1 MISKLKLTASCLLL
15 LLAVSLHAYDRA
27 TYYRNANGK
36 SAASLKTA
44 LYSIIK
50 NPSVTSYDGLYEGY
64 KKTDTRPDG
73 YVRDWYSKTTNY
85 RHVTDKAGS
94 YNKEGDCYN
103 REHSVP
109 QSWFDIN
116 AMKSDI
122 VHVLPTDGYV
132 NNRRSNYPF
141 GEVGSATYTSN
152 GGYCKLGS
160 CKTQGY
166 SGTVFEPGDDIKG
179 DIARIYFY
187 VVTCYE
193 EKAKGWGHSV
203 FSTSTYPGLEK
214 WTLDMFIRW
223 AKNDPVD
230 SVETARNNAVM
241 EVQGNRNPYVDFP
254 GLEQYVWGL
263 YTEVP
268 LNVDEYVD
276 PFTGDIPDNPDN
288 PDNPSVNPPV
298 DSIIPTHA
306 DGSYYARVKTTPE
319 DWSGTYLIVNE
330 KNSVALNGTLIE
342 IDMANNFITVTIEN
356 DTIAVNEE
364 TEKAEFE
371 VTSYG
376 QGYVFL
382 GKSGRF
388 MGTLTADNKI
398 TTSGEDSPI
407 VNYITLTDDGVNI
420 KSEYNTYLRYNESGK
435 RFRYYKKSSQQ
446 PIALYRRSVNEE
458 PIVDGIEGLKAKDKG
473 QKDIYDLAGRR
484 LNVVTRPGL
493 YIVGGKKQYIK

>member
-1 MISKLKLTASCLLL
+1 MISKIKITASCLLL
-15 LLAVSLHAYDRA
+15 LLALSLHAYNRT

-36 SAASLKTA
+36 SAAALKTA
-44 LYSIIK
+44 LYGIIK
-50 NPSVTSYDGLYEGY
+50 GPKVTSYDGLYEGY

-109 QSWFDIN
+109 QSWFDIST
-116 AMKSDI
+116 MKSDI

-141 GEVGSATYTSN
+141 GEVDKAEYTSN

-160 CKTQGY
+160 CKTTGY
-166 SGTVFEPGDDIKG
+166 TGKVFEPGDDIKG

-193 EKAKGWGHSV
+193 EKAKGWGHDV

-214 WTLDMFIRW
+214 WTLDMFLRW

-254 GLEQYVWGL
+254 GLEQYVWGICK
-263 YTEVP
+263 EVG
-268 LNVDEYVD
+268 LNIDEYVD
-276 PFTGDIPDNPDN
+276 PYSGEIIDIPDDPDD
-288 PDNPSVNPPV
+288 PDGPNPPV
-298 DSIIPTHA
+298 GPVIPTPT
-306 DGSYYARVKTTPE
+306 DGGYYARVNTTPA
-319 DWSGTYLIVNE
+319 DWTGIYLIVNE
-330 KNSVALNGTLIE
+330 NNNVALNGSLIE
-342 IDMANNFITVTIEN
+342 IDMANNYVNVTIEN
-356 DTIAVNEE
+356 DTIVVNEE
-364 TEKAEFE
+364 TEKAEFI
-371 VTSYG
+371 VASYE

-382 GKSGRF
+382 GKNGRNI
-388 MGTLTADNKI
+388 GTLTTDNKI
-398 TTSGEDSPI
+398 TSSDTPI

-420 KSEYNTYLRYNESGK
+420 KSESNTYLRYNDGGK
-435 RFRYYKKSSQQ
+435 RFRYYKSGQQ
-446 PIALYRRSVNEE
+446 SVALYRRTANEG
-458 PIVDGIEGLKAKDKG
+458 PVDGIEKMTAKG
-473 QKDIYDLAGRR
+473 EGRREIYDLTGRR
-484 LNVVTRPGL
+484 MNVVSRPGL
-493 YIVGGKKQYIK
+493 YIVDGKKRYIK